1 MAVYEYKILTSTES
15 DDDDETMLNTY
26 GGDGWELVSVHVSE
40 VTYIEGGDEDDEE
53 EEGSGEEYVEEVV
66 TYYLKREKIG

>member
-1 MAVYEYKILTSTES
+1 MKTYEYKILTSTES

-40 VTYIEGGDEDDEE
+40 VTYIEGGDDEE
-53 EEGSGEEYVEEVV
+53 EESGEEYVEEVV
-66 TYYLKREKIG
+66 TYYLKREKNG

>member
-1 MAVYEYKILTSTES
+1 MKTYEYKILTSTES

-40 VTYIEGGDEDDEE
+40 VTYIEGGDEEE
-53 EEGSGEEYVEEVV
+53 EESGEEYVEEVV
-66 TYYLKREKIG
+66 TYYLKREKNG

>member
-1 MAVYEYKILTSTES
+1 MKTYEYKILTSTES

-40 VTYIEGGDEDDEE
+40 VTYIEGGDEEDEE
-53 EEGSGEEYVEEVV
+53 ESGEEYVEEVV
-66 TYYLKREKIG
+66 TYYLKREKNG